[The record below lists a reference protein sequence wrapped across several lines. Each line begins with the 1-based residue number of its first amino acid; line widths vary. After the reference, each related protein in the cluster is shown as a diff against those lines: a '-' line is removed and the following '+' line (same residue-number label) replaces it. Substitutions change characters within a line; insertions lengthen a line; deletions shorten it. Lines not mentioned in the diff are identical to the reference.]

1 MDGYQA
7 VEKFKAL
14 SQTDKRY
21 SLILTDYSMPGLN
34 GYEAAIQIREHCD
47 DNNIEQ
53 PYIVAITGHT
63 EENYVK
69 KAFESRVDEI
79 MSKPAKIDTVEQ
91 ILGEIVK
98 LMYWA

>member
-1 MDGYQA
+1 
-7 VEKFKAL
+7 
-14 SQTDKRY
+14 
-21 SLILTDYSMPGLN
+21 MPGMN
-34 GYEAAIQIREHCD
+34 GYDAAIQIREYCD
-47 DNNIEQ
+47 DKNIEQ

-63 EENYVK
+63 EDNYVK

-98 LMYWA
+98 LMY